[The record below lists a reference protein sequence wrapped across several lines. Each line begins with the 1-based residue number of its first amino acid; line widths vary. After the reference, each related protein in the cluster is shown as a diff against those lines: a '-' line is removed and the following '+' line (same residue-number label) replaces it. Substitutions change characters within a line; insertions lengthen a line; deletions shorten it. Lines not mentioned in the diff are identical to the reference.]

1 MAVLH
6 QPHPYLPLVR
16 LQDWLSA
23 NPGVYTLTDA
33 PMPDDTTSDQEYYN
47 DDILVTAHVI
57 FTGPDSPA
65 SSLVAQVLA
74 VHEAVDSLVL
84 DSVILGGWIT
94 DFIKKDGSL
103 LF

>member
-6 QPHPYLPLVR
+6 QPHPYLPLLR
-16 LQDWLSA
+16 LRDWLES

-65 SSLVAQVLA
+65 SRLVQHILDFHDVR
-74 VHEAVDSLVL
+74 ESLVL
-84 DSVILGGWIT
+84 DSTILSSWIRQ
-94 DFIKKDGSL
+94 FIAVDGQ
-103 LF
+103 LFY